1 MRDAQDSKEAI
12 LLRRARRCVK
22 KGDYR
27 GAAVALKKRVSI
39 VDDAP
44 SWVQLGDM
52 LRRARREQEALRA
65 LKQALYRHRRAGA
78 LGRVRTV
85 ARMIVDID
93 PRDAQAQRHVLH

>member
-12 LLRRARRCVK
+12 LKRRARRCAR

-27 GAAVALKKRVSI
+27 GAAVALKKRVSL

-52 LRRARREQEALRA
+52 LRRARREHEALRA

-85 ARMIVDID
+85 ARMIVAID
-93 PRDAQAQRHVLH
+93 PLDPQATRYDLH